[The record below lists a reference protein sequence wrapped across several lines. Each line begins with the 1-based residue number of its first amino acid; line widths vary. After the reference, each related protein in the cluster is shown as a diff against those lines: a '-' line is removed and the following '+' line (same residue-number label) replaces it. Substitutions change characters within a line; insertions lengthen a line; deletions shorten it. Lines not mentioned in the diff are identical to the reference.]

1 MVFQPGNNGTIK
13 KRGSG
18 RELTTALF
26 LVRCA
31 ELGISAADMELLT
44 VGTIVDMFAEKQID
58 EGGER
63 MATQDDFEKFKRL

>member
-1 MVFQPGNNGTIK
+1 
-13 KRGSG
+13 
-18 RELTTALF
+18 
-26 LVRCA
+26 VRCA